1 MYFPANHKQTEVSIP
16 YCVHLQCFSVR
27 HIIYFSSRHDTHTFI
42 ALTCT
47 IMMYYKCGEVPNGGG
62 REHLAL
68 EEIEGDE
75 EEENEPL

>member
-1 MYFPANHKQTEVSIP
+1 
-16 YCVHLQCFSVR
+16 
-27 HIIYFSSRHDTHTFI
+27 
-42 ALTCT
+42 
-47 IMMYYKCGEVPNGGG
+47 MYYKCGEVPNGGG